1 MEEKTKIFIK
11 NQLEK
16 RANKGTLRELSFFEG
31 KTDFLS
37 NDYLGYSKNPTIFE
51 NFYESLP
58 LKKFET
64 PTFLGSTGSRL
75 LSGHHKKTE
84 QFEKYL
90 AHFFKSEDALIF
102 NSGFSLNGG
111 LLECLPSENDILLMD
126 QNIHA
131 SLKMGAGLSKA
142 KVFYFRHNDLNHL
155 EERLKKFSGK
165 NIFVVIES
173 LYSMDGDIAPLK
185 EIASLKKNY
194 SFELIVDEAHAIGI
208 FGALGE
214 GLCVRENIHHQT
226 LARIVTFGK
235 AMGQQG
241 AAILGN
247 SLLKNYLVNFCQSF
261 IYTTGI
267 SPLNIAALWSAFE
280 YRENNHFEV
289 EELFN
294 NINYFKNTLNFNLKF
309 EGPIF
314 GITCSDISLL
324 KEVSN
329 DLMKENIL
337 ARPIF
342 SPTVKRGTERLR
354 IIIHSFN
361 TKKELDLLANIL
373 KRKLL

>member
-173 LYSMDGDIAPLK
+173 LY
-185 EIASLKKNY
+185 
-194 SFELIVDEAHAIGI
+194 
-208 FGALGE
+208 
-214 GLCVRENIHHQT
+214 
-226 LARIVTFGK
+226 
-235 AMGQQG
+235 
-241 AAILGN
+241 
-247 SLLKNYLVNFCQSF
+247 
-261 IYTTGI
+261 
-267 SPLNIAALWSAFE
+267 
-280 YRENNHFEV
+280 
-289 EELFN
+289 
-294 NINYFKNTLNFNLKF
+294 
-309 EGPIF
+309 
-314 GITCSDISLL
+314 
-324 KEVSN
+324 
-329 DLMKENIL
+329 
-337 ARPIF
+337 
-342 SPTVKRGTERLR
+342 
-354 IIIHSFN
+354 
-361 TKKELDLLANIL
+361 
-373 KRKLL
+373 